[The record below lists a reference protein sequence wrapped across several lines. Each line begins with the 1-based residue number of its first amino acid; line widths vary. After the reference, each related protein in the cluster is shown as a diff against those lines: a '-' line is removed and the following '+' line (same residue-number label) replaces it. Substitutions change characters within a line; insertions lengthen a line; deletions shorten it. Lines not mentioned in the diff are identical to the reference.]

1 MNTWSVEG
9 SGAGGSRRA
18 RDKRLRLR
26 ISNTATVTRPTT
38 TTTAATRTRR
48 PVRAIRRDHP
58 LGVIRSGQ
66 FRMYWT
72 AGFLTFTAF
81 SMQMLTRGWLMEQLT
96 GSPFLVA
103 LVVAGMMLPMLFLS
117 LFGGVLADRLDRR
130 KIIVASDI
138 STFAGFV
145 VVTLLA
151 VFDVL
156 APWHL
161 IAISFWN
168 GAGFALAMPAR
179 QTLVGGLVH
188 REQLRTAVGLSMT
201 TYSTAQIVGASAA
214 GFLIAKSGPDWAL
227 GVSAA
232 MILPAIF
239 AYSAL
244 HRPRGMSSTNRRE
257 PMLTTLKSGLAF
269 TFASPALRTMMVGA
283 LIVMFTIGPFQALM
297 PIFAAKV
304 LDVGPAA
311 LGNLVLA
318 AGCGSLAGSLGIV
331 TLGGRFDQRKI
342 AIASGVIAAL
352 TLTAFAA
359 SSWFPIS
366 IVLITLTSMAMTAFM
381 VNNMTGVQME
391 VPDSVRGRVLSL
403 RFLVIG
409 MQPVGGLL
417 VGALAE
423 VYGAQVAVAVFA
435 LAGAGM
441 LLGVHLLRT
450 LHERRESR
458 ESAESADG

>member
-1 MNTWSVEG
+1 M
-9 SGAGGSRRA
+9 
-18 RDKRLRLR
+18 RLGN
-26 ISNTATVTRPTT
+26 SDTATATGPA
-38 TTTAATRTRR
+38 TTTAAPRTKRR
-48 PVRAIRRDHP
+48 VRTVRRDHP

-66 FRMYWT
+66 FRMYWM

-81 SMQMLTRGWLMEQLT
+81 SMQMLTRGWLMERMT
-96 GSPFLVA
+96 SSPFLVA

-138 STFAGFV
+138 STFAGFAV
-145 VVTLLA
+145 VASLA

-188 REQLRTAVGLSMT
+188 KEQLRTAVGLSMT

-227 GVSAA
+227 AVSAV
-232 MILPAIF
+232 MILPAIL
-239 AYSAL
+239 AYSVL
-244 HRPRGMSSTNRRE
+244 HRPRGISSTNRRE
-257 PMLTTLKSGLAF
+257 PMLATLKSGLAF

-283 LIVMFTIGPFQALM
+283 LIVTFTIGPFQALM

-318 AGCGSLAGSLGIV
+318 AGFGSLAGSLVIV

-342 AIASGVIAAL
+342 AIASGVVAAL

-359 SSWFPIS
+359 SSWFPVS
-366 IVLITLTSMAMTAFM
+366 IVLITFTSFAMTAFM

-423 VYGAQVAVAVFA
+423 IYGAQIAVAVFA
-435 LAGAGM
+435 LAGASL

-450 LHERRESR
+450 LHERRES
-458 ESAESADG
+458 AEPAGG